1 MDLHSTHEQPTERE
15 RAVVDRALEGFAGE
29 AQIPRDQL
37 LPVLR
42 AVQMGCGWLSPSS
55 LGYVS
60 ARMHIPAAEVYGVA
74 SFYHL
79 FTTRPS
85 ARRVLHL
92 CDDITCRLRG
102 SGAIKNRLSEQCA
115 PEGEARGDVQ
125 WHRSPCLGLCER
137 GPAALVVESGEHP
150 SERAISLR
158 SPEEAVS
165 IALGGVST
173 SVASNNLVR
182 QPREQLRLL
191 RRVGVVDPS
200 SLDAYRASGGYDGL
214 RRAHAKGAQ
223 WVLRELG
230 EARLLGRGGAGFPAG
245 TKWSAVASNPARDK
259 LIVCN
264 ADESEPGTFKDRVLL
279 ESDPFA
285 IIEAMT
291 VAGFAVGAN
300 KGYVYIRG
308 EYPVAAER
316 VERAIAQARAKGL
329 LGEDILG
336 SGQRFDLELRR
347 GGGAYICG
355 EETALL
361 ESIEGRRG
369 EPRAKPPFPVHEGL
383 FGKPTLINN
392 VETLASALD
401 VVLRGAAAF
410 CARGTKDSTG
420 TRLFCVSGH
429 VANPGVYELAMG
441 LSLRELL
448 ALAGA
453 EFSRIQAVLLG
464 GAAGTFLRGDE
475 IDLPLTFEDTRRVRA
490 TLGSGAVVVI
500 DDSASMMDVLRGL
513 AWFFRHESC
522 GQCVPCRVGT
532 VRVDELVQRVRAK
545 VPMGGWEQERQ
556 RLKDLGSVMRDAS
569 ICGLGQTA
577 TSAVESAFERF
588 DLWPDRHAKN
598 NPESG
603 RSSLPP
609 AATPKKKGAR

>member
-1 MDLHSTHEQPTERE
+1 MDLPVHNEPPSERE
-15 RAVVDRALEGFAGE
+15 RAVIDRALEAFAAD

-42 AVQMGCGWLSPSS
+42 EVQLRCGWLSPSA

-60 ARMHIPAAEVYGVA
+60 ARMHIAQAEVYGVA
-74 SFYHL
+74 TFYQL

-92 CDDITCRLRG
+92 CDDVACRLRG
-102 SGAIKNRLSEQCA
+102 SSAIKKRLSEQCA

-125 WHRSPCLGLCER
+125 WHRSACLGMCER
-137 GPAALVVESGEHP
+137 APAALVVESGESPTEHSLP
-150 SERAISLR
+150 LR
-158 SPEEAVS
+158 SPEHAVS
-165 IALGGVST
+165 IALGGVG
-173 SVASNNLVR
+173 SNVQSQNLVR

-191 RRVGVVDPS
+191 RRVGVVDPN
-200 SLDAYRASGGYDGL
+200 SLDAYRASSGYDGL
-214 RRAHAKGAQ
+214 RRAHAMGAA

-230 EARLLGRGGAGFPAG
+230 EARLLGRGGAGFAAG
-245 TKWSAVASNPARDK
+245 SKWAAVASQPVREK
-259 LIVCN
+259 YVVCN

-285 IIEAMT
+285 IIEAVT
-291 VAGFAVGAN
+291 LAGFVVGAS
-300 KGYVYIRG
+300 KGFIYVRG
-308 EYPVAAER
+308 EYPLAAER
-316 VERAIAQARAKGL
+316 LERAIAKARARGF

-336 SGQRFDLELRR
+336 SGQQFEIELRR

-369 EPRAKPPFPVHEGL
+369 EPRAKPPFPVSEGL
-383 FGKPTLINN
+383 FRKPTLINN
-392 VETLASALD
+392 VETLATALD
-401 VVLRGAAAF
+401 VVLRGAAEF
-410 CARGTKDSTG
+410 CSKGTKDSSG

-429 VANPGVYELAMG
+429 VASPGVYELSMG

-500 DDSASMMDVLRGL
+500 DDSVTMMDVLRGL

-532 VRVDELVQRVRAK
+532 VRVDELVQRVRNK
-545 VPMGGWEQERQ
+545 VP
-556 RLKDLGSVMRDAS
+556 LGSWEVERTRLRELGQVMRDAS
-569 ICGLGQTA
+569 ICGLGQSA
-577 TSAVESAFERF
+577 TSAIESAFERF
-588 DLWPDRHAKN
+588 DLWPDRAQKKDR
-598 NPESG
+598 G
-603 RSSLPP
+603 R
-609 AATPKKKGAR
+609 